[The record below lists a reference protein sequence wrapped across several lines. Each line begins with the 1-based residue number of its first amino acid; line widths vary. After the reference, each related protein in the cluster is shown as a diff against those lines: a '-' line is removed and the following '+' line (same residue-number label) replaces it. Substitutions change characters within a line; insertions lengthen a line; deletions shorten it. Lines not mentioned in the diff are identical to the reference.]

1 MTFPSGLDIARGLAP
16 GCVSSFR
23 FGRNTAIGSIYT
35 PVTRSGFYRTP
46 QVAGATALRVKAG
59 GNANDTANGSGA
71 REITIIGLNASGDL
85 ITETLATAGASASA
99 PTTQTFIR
107 LTRAYVSKS
116 GTYATQTA
124 GSQAGSITI
133 ENAAGTEDWA
143 LIADGAL
150 GKGQTEM
157 AVYTT
162 PRGKSVAV
170 MNLTVSSDADK
181 KANVVMF
188 KRENILETAAPYSP
202 MTLVVEFPQSAG
214 LIDVAFDPPLYFPP
228 LCDFGFLAT
237 VSASTV
243 DVSIGFDMVEFVP
256 R

>member
-16 GCVSSFR
+16 GCVGSFR
-23 FGRNTAIGSIYT
+23 FGRNTAIGSVFT

-46 QVAGATALRVKAG
+46 QSTGAVALRVKAG
-59 GNANDTANGSGA
+59 GNVNDTVNGSGA
-71 REITIIGLNASGDL
+71 REVTLVGLDASGNV

-99 PTTQTFIR
+99 ATTQTFMR
-107 LTRAYVSKS
+107 LTGAYVSKS
-116 GTYATQTA
+116 GTYASQTA

-143 LIADGAL
+143 TIADGPL

-170 MNLTVSSDADK
+170 MNITVSSDADK
-181 KANVVMF
+181 KANIVMF
-188 KRENILETAAPYSP
+188 KRENILETAAPYTP
-202 MTLVVEFPQSAG
+202 MILVVEFPQSSG
-214 LIDVAFDPPLYFPP
+214 LIDVRFDPPLYFPP
-228 LCDFGFLAT
+228 LCDFGFLAS

-243 DVSIGFDMVEFVP
+243 DVSIGMDMVEFIP